1 THLDLRI
8 VAHLVPVRDHTRLL
22 KLIHPL
28 VHLADAWFV
37 LAVTALVMVVLWLRG
52 YRRVWAR
59 GTVLLSWLIEV
70 GCKAIFPQPTSL
82 FSAPSTVQMRDLVN
96 GPGAGAFLDW
106 LHRAAPSGV

>member
-1 THLDLRI
+1 
-8 VAHLVPVRDHTRLL
+8 
-22 KLIHPL
+22 
-28 VHLADAWFV
+28 

-52 YRRVWAR
+52 YRRVWAL

-82 FSAPSTVQMRDLVN
+82 FTAPSTVQMRDLVN

-106 LHRAAPSGV
+106 LHRAAPSGVGTLVSSAGGATLGLASSYPSGT